1 MSNSLGPHGLQDAY
15 HLYVE
20 SKKKKKS
27 TNEHI
32 YKTEINSQKKTL
44 MVTTEEKELGEE
56 LGAWD

>member
-20 SKKKKKS
+20 SKKKKK
-27 TNEHI
+27 
-32 YKTEINSQKKTL
+32 YKWTYLQNRNKLTEKKL
-44 MVTTEEKELGEE
+44 MVTKEEKELGEE